1 MQAIV
6 ARVFGG
12 PDVLQLEELEAPT
25 PISTE
30 ALVRVRYAG
39 VNPVDC
45 KTRRGGGVAA
55 WVGEPPWV
63 PGWDVAGVVEELGY
77 GVTRFDV
84 GDAVFGMPRFPRRA
98 GAYAQY
104 VAAPSLQWAR
114 VPDRLEM
121 VEAVALPLA
130 GLTAWQA
137 LFDAARIG
145 PGSRVLVHGGSGG
158 VGHLAVQLAVAAG
171 AHVIATAR
179 RRHHELLSELG
190 AAEVVD
196 REKVSIREAADGADV
211 VLDLVGG
218 EETERALDALRTGGT
233 LLAVAEGAGP
243 SVHERAA
250 RRDIRVLEP
259 LVEPDG
265 RGLDRITEVEDL
277 RPHVVEVLPLAKAA
291 RAHELLEAGGVG
303 GKLVLEVP

>member
-1 MQAIV
+1 MRAIV
-6 ARVFGG
+6 ARAFGG
-12 PDVLQLEELEAPT
+12 PGVLELDEVERPA

-30 ALVRVRYAG
+30 VLLRVRYVG

-45 KTRRGGGVAA
+45 KTRRGAGVAA

-84 GDAVFGMPRFPRRA
+84 GDVVLGLPRFPRRA

-114 VPDRLEM
+114 VPDRLEL
-121 VEAVALPLA
+121 VDAAALPLA

-137 LFDAARIG
+137 LFDAARIEK
-145 PGSRVLVHGGSGG
+145 GSRVLVHGGSGG
-158 VGHLAVQLAVAAG
+158 VGHLAVQLAAAAG
-171 AHVIATAR
+171 VHVIATAR
-179 RRHHELLSELG
+179 RRHHELLGELG
-190 AAEVVD
+190 AAQLVD
-196 REKVSIREAADGADV
+196 RDKVSVREAAGADV
-211 VLDLVGG
+211 LLDLVGG
-218 EETERALDALRTGGT
+218 AETARALDSLGTGGT
-233 LLAVAEGAGP
+233 LLAVADGAD
-243 SVHERAA
+243 STVRVEAA
-250 RRDIRVLEP
+250 RRGIRVLEP

-265 RGLDRITEVEDL
+265 RSLDRLAEIEDL
-277 RPHVVEVLPLAKAA
+277 RPRVAEVLPLAEAA

>member
-1 MQAIV
+1 MRAIV
-6 ARVFGG
+6 ARAFGG
-12 PDVLQLEELEAPT
+12 PGVLELDEVESPA

-30 ALVRVRYAG
+30 VLVRVRYVG

-45 KTRRGGGVAA
+45 KTRRGAGVAA

-84 GDAVFGMPRFPRRA
+84 GDVVFGLPRFPRRA

-114 VPDRLEM
+114 VPDRLEL
-121 VEAVALPLA
+121 VDAAALPLA

-137 LFDAARIG
+137 LFDAARIRE
-145 PGSRVLVHGGSGG
+145 GSRVLVHGGSGG
-158 VGHLAVQLAVAAG
+158 VGHLAVQLAAAAG

-179 RRHHELLSELG
+179 RPHHELLGELG
-190 AAEVVD
+190 AAEVTD
-196 REKVSIREAADGADV
+196 REKIPIREAAKGADV
-211 VLDLVGG
+211 LLDLVGG
-218 EETERALDALRTGGT
+218 AETARALDALGSGGT
-233 LLAVAEGAGP
+233 LLAVADGAD
-243 SVHERAA
+243 STVREEAA
-250 RRDIRVLEP
+250 RRGIRVLEP

-265 RGLDRITEVEDL
+265 RSLDRLAEIEDL
-277 RPHVVEVLPLAKAA
+277 RPRVAEVLPLAEAA

>member
-1 MQAIV
+1 MRAIV
-6 ARVFGG
+6 ARAFGG
-12 PDVLQLEELEAPT
+12 PEVLDPEDVETPA

-30 ALVRVRYAG
+30 VLVRVRYAG

-63 PGWDVAGVVEELGY
+63 PGWDAAGVVEDLGY

-84 GDAVFGMPRFPRRA
+84 GDAVFGLLRFPRRA

-104 VAAPSLQWAR
+104 VAAPSLQWGR
-114 VPDRLEM
+114 VPDRLEL
-121 VEAVALPLA
+121 VEAAALPLA

-145 PGSRVLVHGGSGG
+145 RGSRVLVHGGSGG
-158 VGHLAVQLAVAAG
+158 VGHLAVQLAAAMG

-179 RRHHELLSELG
+179 RRHHELLGELG
-190 AAEVVD
+190 AVEVVD
-196 REKVSIREAADGADV
+196 RETVSIEEAATRAGV

-218 EETERALDALRTGGT
+218 AETARALDALDPGGT
-233 LLAVAEGAGP
+233 LLAVADGAGP
-243 SVHERAA
+243 AVHERAA
-250 RRDIRVLEP
+250 RRGIRILEP

-265 RGLDRITEVEDL
+265 RSLDRLARIEDL
-277 RPHVVEVLPLAKAA
+277 RPRVAEVLPLAEAA

>member
-1 MQAIV
+1 M
-6 ARVFGG
+6 GG
-12 PDVLQLEELEAPT
+12 RAT
-25 PISTE
+25 
-30 ALVRVRYAG
+30 
-39 VNPVDC
+39 
-45 KTRRGGGVAA
+45 
-55 WVGEPPWV
+55 
-63 PGWDVAGVVEELGY
+63 LGY

-211 VLDLVGG
+211 VLDLAGG
-218 EETERALDALRTGGT
+218 AETERALDALRPGGT

-243 SVHERAA
+243 RVHERAA

-277 RPHVVEVLPLAKAA
+277 RPHVVEVLPLAEAA